1 MSENNENLNETFEEE
16 MDDATVI
23 TVPIDATLS
32 NSGEA
37 ADAKAVGD
45 ALALKADISQLS
57 AAITVD
63 GQSAD
68 NQGAILLYG
77 SHIPVSSGDSTKLDA
92 KLEAIDAKTAADI
105 KMASDDNTTIAQAI
119 AASQNVLAE
128 DVLMEE
134 GGTDTVADELAR
146 LENEKGKVKSVNG
159 RTPNS
164 SGNVSVEEVGYA
176 RNLVSDAARASV
188 GSFVERTAGGES
200 SISDGT
206 AFLQQIRGN
215 MSHAGYVAESI
226 DMTVTAA
233 ESGIT
238 ATIDR
243 DTFVGAVSQSG
254 TTTLSYTTSWSADPA
269 TYGVTVTG
277 TPESG
282 DSIVIVYVKEE
293 RGTITPARPE
303 TFVATGW
310 NLYKN
315 SNGYAKVVKYN
326 FKYHVGGTYTSL
338 SYSATPGGTQQAIT
352 VVDGSF
358 DVPADG
364 YVHVTGGNGTDTYIT
379 LEWQDWTEGP
389 TVAWAAYSESM
400 VDLSDLFDSEA
411 IFENGLLAV
420 GTTYDVIDLELGQ
433 AISRIER
440 QAYNS
445 TNLAAAKAS
454 GRAYEYDE
462 NYIYIVR
469 ATPVTEDISAMDG
482 QFTACD
488 HGIEFITE
496 TEVPVTALILYGSNL
511 KNKLERDVLTISEQ
525 ALTTVQKAQVLTNI
539 GADKFAKV
547 NVLSSINSLD
557 ALKNALDAINTAL
570 TDCEVY
576 TFRFTPTVTFDQF
589 FASSAYY
596 GVLYRYSTNTFNC
609 NIICGYKQ
617 QNIIIARYSSGWKFT
632 ETIGKGKG
640 TYEINFNEQFAGY
653 ITSDATNLH
662 MFVPVTPNPTVTNVA
677 VSITKITARGVT
689 GYVANALTDFTGI
702 TISKGLRPDGFNVL
716 FSKASGTWGTNNTPV
731 VIQAEGTYTLS

>member
-1 MSENNENLNETFEEE
+1 MSEINMNETIEEIVQ
-16 MDDATVI
+16 DPAVI
-23 TVPIDATLS
+23 TVNIDDTLTV
-32 NSGEA
+32 SGEA

-77 SHIPVSSGDSTKLDA
+77 SHIPVSSGDSTKIDV
-92 KLEAIDAKTAADI
+92 KLSALDAKTAADI

-119 AASQNVLAE
+119 QDGLSVTAE
-128 DVLMEE
+128 DVLIAE
-134 GGTDTVADELAR
+134 GETTTVAEELER
-146 LENEKGKVKSVNG
+146 LDDEKGRVKSVNG
-159 RTPNS
+159 KTPNS
-164 SGNVSVEEVGYA
+164 SGNVTVEEVGYA

-188 GSFVERTAGGES
+188 GSFVERTSGGES

-206 AFLQQIRGN
+206 AYVQQIRGN
-215 MSHAGYVAESI
+215 MSHTGFTAESI
-226 DMTVTAA
+226 DMTVNAA

-277 TPESG
+277 DPASG
-282 DSIVIVYVKEE
+282 DSIVIVYVKEV
-293 RGTITPARPE
+293 RGTITPAQPE

-310 NLYKN
+310 NLYKH
-315 SNGYAKVVKYN
+315 SNGYAKVVKYA

-338 SYSATPGGTQQAIT
+338 AYSATPGGTQQAIT

-364 YVHVTGGNGTDTYIT
+364 YVHVTGGNSTDTYIT

-389 TVAWAAYSESM
+389 TVAWAAYSEST
-400 VDLSDLFDSEA
+400 VDLSDLFDSEE

-440 QAYNS
+440 VAYNS

-469 ATPVTEDISAMDG
+469 ATPVTEDISSMDG

-488 HGIEFITE
+488 HGIEFITV
-496 TEVPVTALILYGSNL
+496 TEVPVTALVLYGNNL
-511 KNKLERDVLTISEQ
+511 KNKLERDTVTISEQ
-525 ALTTVQKAQVLTNI
+525 TLTAAQQAQVRTNI
-539 GADKFAKV
+539 GAADGGK
-547 NVLSSINSLD
+547 LSNLVSNNTTPITSLANLVTLVSGLDVYTRVMANISNTLINSML
-557 ALKNALDAINTAL
+557 
-570 TDCEVY
+570 
-576 TFRFTPTVTFDQF
+576 
-589 FASSAYY
+589 
-596 GVLYRYSTNTFNC
+596 GVSTNYVGVFSAVRSSDTYANFTVFNSEYEAIGLL
-609 NIICGYKQ
+609 NLSNGT
-617 QNIIIARYSSGWKFT
+617 A
-632 ETIGKGKG
+632 TINMVTGNQIKDYG
-640 TYEINFNEQFAGY
+640 A
-653 ITSDATNLH
+653 ITSSFDLDS
-662 MFVPVTPNPTVTNVA
+662 VTTY
-677 VSITKITARGVT
+677 SGT
-689 GYVANALTDFTGI
+689 GYVTNANKAYLLNKPADIPGQFL
-702 TISKGLRPDGFNVL
+702 SFN
-716 FSKASGTWGTNNTPV
+716 SGTYRNTQFFIGTNGL
-731 VIQAEGTYTLS
+731 IYFRFYTGSWSGWYKITTTSV